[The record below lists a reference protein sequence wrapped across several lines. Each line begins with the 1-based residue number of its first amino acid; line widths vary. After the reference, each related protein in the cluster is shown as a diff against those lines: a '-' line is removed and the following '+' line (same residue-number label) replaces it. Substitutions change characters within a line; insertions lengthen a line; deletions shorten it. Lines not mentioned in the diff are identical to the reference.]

1 MNDIAEKAGS
11 FIVAYSFSDEKTGVV
26 VVGEKDG
33 KEMKVI
39 NAFQGSDAAD
49 IYKLLKNKED
59 SSDGNSDQM

>member
-39 NAFQGSDAAD
+39 NAFQGSDAVD
-49 IYKLLKNKED
+49 IYNLLRSTDDHLKEE
-59 SSDGNSDQM
+59 